1 MHLSEHERLF
11 REARPVDRRIT
22 FGDDTRV
29 LFASVGLD
37 GRMKFLNS
45 AWAKVLGY
53 ADEELRNRPLR
64 ELLAVRVPAAAALA
78 TRVLNPA
85 EPDPL
90 EFCLQCKDGTH
101 KLFTWHRRF
110 DPETQRMYIAG
121 EEIPDRRR
129 TAQRAESRTA

>member
-1 MHLSEHERLF
+1 MLLRGHERFF
-11 REARPVDRRIT
+11 REVRPVARRIT
-22 FGDDTRV
+22 FGDETRV

-45 AWAKVLGY
+45 AWTKVLGY

-64 ELLAVRVPAAAALA
+64 ELLAVRAPAAAALA
-78 TRVLNPA
+78 TRVLDAA
-85 EPDPL
+85 ERDPL

-129 TAQRAESRTA
+129 TEQRRESRTA

>member
-1 MHLSEHERLF
+1 MLLREHEPLI
-11 REARPVDRRIT
+11 REPRPRARRNA
-22 FGDDTRV
+22 FGDETRV

-53 ADEELRNRPLR
+53 DVEELQNRPLC
-64 ELLAVRVPAAAALA
+64 ELLAVRVPAAVAQV
-78 TRVLNPA
+78 TRVLDAA

-90 EFCLQCKDGTH
+90 EFSLQRKDGTH

-121 EEIPDRRR
+121 EEIRERRR
-129 TAQRAESRTA
+129 AMQHCAVP